1 MHKVNGKNG
10 CCLLQIMRED
20 LGLQDVV
27 IDEGS
32 IHMAATS
39 LNLSAELWESNFH

>member
-1 MHKVNGKNG
+1 MYIRNQ
-10 CCLLQIMRED
+10 LLIASDNESS

-32 IHMAATS
+32 FHMAATS
-39 LNLSAELWESNFH
+39 LNLPSEPWESNKH